1 MAPWWEQILRLL
13 LAMALGGLIGW
24 EREEENKPAG
34 FRTQMLVS
42 LAAAM
47 YVMAAQEAA
56 ARYNAPLDP
65 VRAMDGIATGVGFLG
80 AGAIVQQH
88 RKVHWLTT
96 AAALWAAAAIGLAVG
111 MGSYQIGLTG
121 TILTYAV
128 LKWLAIVETRWFKS
142 KDEEAD

>member
-1 MAPWWEQILRLL
+1 MTPWWEQTLRLI

-47 YVMAAQEAA
+47 YVMAAHEAA
-56 ARYNAPLDP
+56 ARYDVPLDP
-65 VRAMDGIATGVGFLG
+65 VRAMEGIATGVGFLG
-80 AGAIVQQH
+80 AGAIVQQR

-111 MGSYQIGLTG
+111 IGSYQIALMGAV
-121 TILTYAV
+121 LTYAV
-128 LKWLAIVETRWFKS
+128 LEWLAVVEARWFKR
-142 KDEEAD
+142 KDEGTD